1 MKYKYLFALVMFF
14 AVASVH
20 AQVNSLPSQPH
31 LLVKGQAER
40 VVVPDRFK
48 VNLSLQRVDPSP
60 EQARKLAQG
69 DAGKILEGFKTHH
82 ALKDT
87 VEASTLAIQPQYVYE
102 NNKQVFK
109 GTQVS
114 RTLSATF
121 DDLADVRALLAT
133 INTNENVLL
142 TGISTEY
149 ADEAR
154 LRAQLKREAAAQ
166 SRDSAEGLAKTYGTR
181 IKGLYTIS
189 DVAPSFAYGVQ
200 AGTWPGDRAQHLPPP
215 PPMPDIGA
223 SVPRASD
230 VYRAAESLEA
240 GTITIS
246 ENVYA
251 VFLIEQ

>member
-1 MKYKYLFALVMFF
+1 MQVFVLALLFA
-14 AVASVH
+14 AVNVH
-20 AQVNSLPSQPH
+20 AQVNSLPAQPH

-48 VNLSLQRVDPSP
+48 VSLALQRVDTSP
-60 EQARKLAQG
+60 EQARKLAQV
-69 DAGKILEGFKTHH
+69 DAGKILEAFKVHH
-82 ALKDT
+82 ALKGT
-87 VEASTLAIQPQYVYE
+87 VEASTLSIQPQYVYE
-102 NNKQVFK
+102 SNKQVFK

-121 DDLADVRALLAT
+121 EDLADVRGLLAT
-133 INTNENVLL
+133 ITTNESVLL

-149 ADEAR
+149 ADEAA

-166 SRDSAEGLAKTYGTR
+166 SRDSAEGLAKAYGTR
-181 IKGLYTIS
+181 ITGLYTIS

-200 AGTWPGDRAQHLPPP
+200 AGTWPGNRNQHLPPP
-215 PPMPDIGA
+215 PPAPDVGIDM
-223 SVPRASD
+223 PRAAD